1 MFGKPFIVNTRMA
14 VIDILE
20 WLASGMTYEEI
31 LEDFPSLTKEHILP
45 ALNFAAKRESITKIS
60 TD

>member
-1 MFGKPFIVNTRMA
+1 MA